1 MIHIEILPSPTLD
14 VAVKVD
20 ESAVDDVD
28 IVPTVGFVFVV
39 GSEIVEAEATWVWLA
54 TTAKYLMILATK

>member
-20 ESAVDDVD
+20 EIAVDEVDVVP
-28 IVPTVGFVFVV
+28 IVVFVAVV
-39 GSEIVEAEATWVWLA
+39 GSEIVEAEVTWVWLA